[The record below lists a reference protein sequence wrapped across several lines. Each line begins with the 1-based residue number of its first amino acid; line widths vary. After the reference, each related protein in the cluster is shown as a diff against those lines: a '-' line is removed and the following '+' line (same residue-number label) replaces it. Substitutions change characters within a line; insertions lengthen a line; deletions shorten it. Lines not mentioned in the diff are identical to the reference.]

1 MIVDTHA
8 HIFPE
13 SVIKNRRHHLSQD
26 ATFRDLYSSNNAA
39 LATVDNLIFEMD
51 ESHVDLTIIVGI
63 GWCDQDL
70 AKLCNDYF
78 MDAVQKYP
86 TRLRFLCSANPN
98 WGDQALYEIERCAR
112 NGAIGVGEL
121 HPTSQNFDITDKA
134 FMEPFIQTIAAL
146 DMRLLTHSS
155 EPVGHQYPGK
165 GTTTPDLLGA
175 FIEETPLLNIICAH
189 LGGGL
194 PFYGHMPE
202 MRTQMDNVSF
212 DTAAIPFLYDPSVL
226 KTVCETFSPN
236 QILFGSD
243 YPLISQSRALR
254 YIKRSGI
261 GPEVEAMIL
270 GNNAATVYG
279 L

>member
-1 MIVDTHA
+1 LIIDTHA

-13 SVIKNRRHHLSQD
+13 SVIKGRQNHLSQD
-26 ATFRDLYSSNNAA
+26 ATFRELYSNNNAT
-39 LATVDNLIFEMD
+39 LATAENLIFEMD
-51 ESHVDLTIIVGI
+51 ESKVDLTIIVGI
-63 GWCDQDL
+63 GWCDPDL

-78 MDAVQKYP
+78 IDAVRKYP

-98 WGDQALYEIERCAR
+98 WGDRALYEIERCAK

-121 HPTSQNFDITDKA
+121 HPTSQNFDITDEA
-134 FMEPFIQTIAAL
+134 FMKPFIQAISAL
-146 DMRLLTHSS
+146 NMRLLTHSS
-155 EPVGHQYPGK
+155 EPVGHQYAGK
-165 GTTTPDLLGA
+165 GTTTPELLGA
-175 FIEETPLLNIICAH
+175 FIKNTPLLNIICAH

-202 MRTQMDNVSF
+202 MRTQMAKVSF

-226 KTVCETFSPN
+226 QTICETLSPD

-243 YPLISQSRALR
+243 YPLMSQSRALR
-254 YIKRSGI
+254 YIKQSGI
-261 GPEVEAMIL
+261 GSEVEAMIL